1 MKKLLA
7 LVFMATSL
15 VFASSCSDDEQSENE
30 KLIVGTW
37 TINTVE
43 VNGNNQTQNLPS
55 VEVTIKSDGKGTID
69 MGNEYSFTWKISG
82 DKLNITNPGGQVI
95 NCTIVELTSKK
106 CTLKS
111 KNMSF
116 PIVGDIDGE
125 TTIRM
130 TKK

>member
-1 MKKLLA
+1 M
-7 LVFMATSL
+7 MAMFVMACIGMT
-15 VFASSCSDDEQSENE
+15 VACDNDDDSENE
-30 KLIVGTW
+30 DLIVGTW
-37 TINTVE
+37 TINTLE
-43 VNGNNQTQNLPS
+43 VNGTNQTQNIPS
-55 VEVTIKSDGKGTID
+55 VEITIKSDGTGTID

-116 PIVGDIDGE
+116 PIVGDIEGE